1 MPAPKRRWERGRW
14 LLEAARDGWTDR
26 MDGCDPPP
34 GAGPTTAHPSPLRL
48 PKSRSPI
55 GPRRLS
61 PAPSQGG
68 GSAARPA
75 LAIGRKIRQGG
86 GKAGNSAGPAAG
98 YALLL
103 PTGQLGQER
112 PPSIRQSPLLP
123 HAHGR
128 ETEAPRRLQMWVL
141 PPASPPAA
149 GTGSLAQKH
158 RASVSPCCSGTTKP
172 PWVGFPWHRRVLLAR
187 PQAESRSLSPRE
199 RPDPSR
205 AAKRSFLI
213 SRRPITPLLP
223 PHLHLV
229 WGGVSK
235 QTFAW
240 AQLWDMKNT
249 AGVEEEGGGGTGDDR
264 GLRCHTSHAS
274 LVPLPPGSGS
284 PHPTGRSGM
293 PAVVRSIP
301 PTPLPSQH
309 LLQPHGIEAPKK

>member
-1 MPAPKRRWERGRW
+1 MINSPPGSPEQANLPMPAPKRRWERGRW

-112 PPSIRQSPLLP
+112 PPSIGQSPLLP

-141 PPASPPAA
+141 PPASPPGCRYRVPGTEAPCLSFPMLFRDHQTPMGRIPLAPPGLA
-149 GTGSLAQKH
+149 GTT
-158 RASVSPCCSGTTKP
+158 AS
-172 PWVGFPWHRRVLLAR
+172 
-187 PQAESRSLSPRE
+187 
-199 RPDPSR
+199 
-205 AAKRSFLI
+205 
-213 SRRPITPLLP
+213 
-223 PHLHLV
+223 
-229 WGGVSK
+229 
-235 QTFAW
+235 
-240 AQLWDMKNT
+240 
-249 AGVEEEGGGGTGDDR
+249 
-264 GLRCHTSHAS
+264 
-274 LVPLPPGSGS
+274 
-284 PHPTGRSGM
+284 
-293 PAVVRSIP
+293 
-301 PTPLPSQH
+301 
-309 LLQPHGIEAPKK
+309 